1 MKNRTFSTIV
11 IVLLFTLA
19 FLCCFRAC
27 ASAVEGNLDGGNAE
41 VAEKTKETENAS
53 SASTDEDSEKTDLKT
68 YVEERIVPV
77 ISGVGAAILAIFV
90 ALGPLISAFNA
101 MKNAVASFS
110 KRDEER
116 NASVKESNR
125 LMQKN
130 IERIESNVADVPKL
144 QAQVRMLERQADEM
158 KLVCVTLAKI
168 TALGF
173 QANADV
179 VRSGKG
185 KKMAVMLKKLSSTVG
200 DVEGEFHEIETTET
214 IPQSSV
220 ATAPFEQRS
229 PEVMENDEA
238 EV

>member
-1 MKNRTFSTIV
+1 MKNRAFSTIV

-19 FLCCFRAC
+19 FLLLFRAC
-27 ASAVEGNLDGGNAE
+27 TGAVEGNLDDGNAE
-41 VAEKTKETENAS
+41 VAEKTEETENAS
-53 SASTDEDSEKTDLKT
+53 SASTDEDSEKIDLKT